1 MSWTHVC
8 QSLGLLLQTQWRTH
22 VVGGLAQVTV
32 GGEGHGDD
40 SGSADAAV
48 EGLADVREV
57 GGGHCVVL
65 RWSRMGR

>member
-1 MSWTHVC
+1 MSV
-8 QSLGLLLQTQWRTH
+8 SLLGSCCRINGTTH

-57 GGGHCVVL
+57 GGSHCVVL
-65 RWSRMGR
+65 KWSRMGT